1 MPRPMTQQAGVA
13 LSVPG
18 SSHLR
23 DGRGCDDACA
33 LQWRGGAWLVAIAD
47 GAGSAPRSS
56 TGAQLAVSSAM
67 AWLRT
72 NPLTAADRAPER
84 HLERCLASTRRRLV
98 GLASGE
104 SRPLHEY
111 ATTLAVAIVRPRLAL
126 AMHVGDGAVVVR
138 RREGVYETLSREA
151 KGGAANVADF
161 LTDADFR
168 QRTRFTR
175 LKGDFDATAGMTD
188 GLEPLAFTPDRRPF
202 ERFFDPLLA
211 CLRREGTAGAK
222 RSLKSFLTSDR
233 VRSASDD
240 DLSVVLALLEKQS

>member
-33 LQWRGGAWLVAIAD
+33 VQWRRGAWLMAIAD
-47 GAGSAPRSS
+47 GAGSAPRSRA
-56 TGAQLAVSSAM
+56 GARLAVSSAM
-67 AWLRT
+67 VWLRD
-72 NPLTAADRAPER
+72 NPLTAADKSPEG
-84 HLERCLASTRRRLV
+84 HLQRCFRSTRKRV
-98 GLASGE
+98 MALASGE
-104 SRPLHEY
+104 GRPAHEY

-138 RREGVYETLSREA
+138 HREGPYETLSREA

-161 LTDADFR
+161 LTDPDFL
-168 QRTRFTR
+168 QRARFKR
-175 LKGDFDATAGMTD
+175 LKGDFDAAAGMTD

-202 ERFFDPLLA
+202 DRFFDPLLA
-211 CLRREGTAGAK
+211 CLGREGAAGAK

-233 VRSASDD
+233 IRSASDD
-240 DLSVVLALLEKQS
+240 DLSVVLALLEKPS